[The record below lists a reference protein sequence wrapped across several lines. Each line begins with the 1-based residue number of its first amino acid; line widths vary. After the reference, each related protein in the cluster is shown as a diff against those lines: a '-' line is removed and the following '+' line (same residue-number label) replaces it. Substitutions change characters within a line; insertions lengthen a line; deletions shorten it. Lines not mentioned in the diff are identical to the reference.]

1 MQKQPSKEFLKKVV
15 MRNFVEF
22 TRKPVPEFLQD
33 FSCDFCKKTTRRLF
47 LITAVSTVLVMKG
60 ELASET
66 VNYDAKI
73 MYQFEPKFNIL
84 RSTLQHRVIILNRSN
99 KSYISIETSVHQQA
113 VGFIIK

>member
-1 MQKQPSKEFLKKVV
+1 M
-15 MRNFVEF
+15 
-22 TRKPVPEFLQD
+22 QD
-33 FSCDFCKKTTRRLF
+33 FSCEFCKNTTRRLF

-73 MYQFEPKFNIL
+73 MYQFEPTFNIL
-84 RSTLQHRVIILNRSN
+84 SSTLQHRVIILNKSN
-99 KSYISIETSVHQQA
+99 KSYISIETSVPQQA